1 MHTENPRINVQE
13 PEFVRSLSLHNPSYQ
28 YLIESVNCPHS
39 YSFLCETRDLYEKN
53 MAIES
58 CYVQEHFETIWNI

>member
-53 MAIES
+53 MAIS
-58 CYVQEHFETIWNI
+58 